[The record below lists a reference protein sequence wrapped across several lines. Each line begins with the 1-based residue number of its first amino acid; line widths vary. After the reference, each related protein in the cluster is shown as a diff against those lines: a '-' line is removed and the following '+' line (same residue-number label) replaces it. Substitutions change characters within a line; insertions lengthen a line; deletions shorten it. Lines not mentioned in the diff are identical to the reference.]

1 MNETPSATAI
11 FAPIWRRKWLILI
24 VGILVAGASYGYY
37 KRQPAEFQLT
47 TQLYLGAGSEE
58 QLGEKGVSAKGTTL
72 AANVESDIINS
83 IVVEAVRKQLK
94 AQHRH
99 LAKVA
104 AKAKAK
110 AKATSEK
117 SSFVTITVEA
127 HSARAGALLA
137 NDVAQAYI
145 KRQHAQYDRGIKN
158 AISIARRQLRKIEA
172 PPPVVAG
179 KAKGATK
186 VSTAASEGNIIR
198 EAQLSTKIDQLEAE
212 LNITAVQQVKPAKPA
227 GALLLGPEPKKNGE
241 FGFVIGVVLAAIAA
255 FLLGRVD
262 RRLRSLAD
270 VEAVFHSQILTA
282 LAHVKRPI
290 LQRDGA
296 PAPAKLLIEP
306 LRRLH
311 TTLELGPTLAG
322 ERQSPPR
329 SILFLSADPGD
340 GKSTLAAQLA
350 LVQREAGRRVAI
362 VEADFRHPVQAK
374 LLGVGG
380 HPGLAE
386 VLLGTLT
393 VDEALQSV
401 SAAQPPAF
409 AEEAQSAASVA
420 TAVAS
425 RMDGAVSVLV
435 GETAAANPPALLAG
449 SGITEV
455 MRSLAEE
462 CDYVLLDAPSPLEVS
477 DVMPLLTAVDGI
489 VIVAR
494 IGHTRERSAERLR
507 QLLLRTPSAPVL
519 GVVANG
525 VSPKDIE
532 RYGISVGSGRRGW
545 SAILTRR

>member
-1 MNETPSATAI
+1 M
-11 FAPIWRRKWLILI
+11 
-24 VGILVAGASYGYY
+24 
-37 KRQPAEFQLT
+37 
-47 TQLYLGAGSEE
+47 
-58 QLGEKGVSAKGTTL
+58 
-72 AANVESDIINS
+72 
-83 IVVEAVRKQLK
+83 
-94 AQHRH
+94 
-99 LAKVA
+99 
-104 AKAKAK
+104 
-110 AKATSEK
+110 
-117 SSFVTITVEA
+117 
-127 HSARAGALLA
+127 
-137 NDVAQAYI
+137 
-145 KRQHAQYDRGIKN
+145 
-158 AISIARRQLRKIEA
+158 
-172 PPPVVAG
+172 
-179 KAKGATK
+179 
-186 VSTAASEGNIIR
+186 
-198 EAQLSTKIDQLEAE
+198 
-212 LNITAVQQVKPAKPA
+212 
-227 GALLLGPEPKKNGE
+227 
-241 FGFVIGVVLAAIAA
+241 IGVVLAAIAA

-340 GKSTLAAQLA
+340 GKSTLSAQLA